1 MTQLMESGVHGPVGL
16 HVVKHVATVSGR
28 ENDSAI
34 IPNPPTMADPVRVL
48 HIRSRNAKLPTAAQV
63 RDLVLHFCNSVLSYD
78 TLSTNMKFKNEIWR
92 QIACTK
98 ALLFPL
104 H

>member
-1 MTQLMESGVHGPVGL
+1 MESGVHGPAGL
-16 HVVKHVATVSGR
+16 HVIKHVVTVSGR

-48 HIRSRNAKLPTAAQV
+48 DTRKGNAKLLTAAHV

-78 TLSTNMKFKNEIWR
+78 TSSINMKFKNEI
-92 QIACTK
+92 
-98 ALLFPL
+98 
-104 H
+104 

>member
-1 MTQLMESGVHGPVGL
+1 MESGVHGPAGVHVL
-16 HVVKHVATVSGR
+16 KHVVTVSGW

-34 IPNPPTMADPVRVL
+34 IPDPLTMAHPVRVL

-63 RDLVLHFCNSVLSYD
+63 RDLVLLTCSFMLSYD
-78 TLSTNMKFKNEIWR
+78 TLSINIKFNNELWP
-92 QIACTK
+92 QIACVE